1 MRRATHTY
9 SRMVFPPSRSAP
21 ALAGAFA
28 MVLVV
33 AGCTRALP
41 PAPVLQGGRAS
52 ASPPVR
58 QAAPPRSRTRPGT
71 PRIVV
76 VSEGDS
82 LYSIARR
89 HSIPLRELI
98 EVNRIRAPFAIAPGR
113 RLVLP
118 TPRRHVVRAGDTVYG
133 VSRRYGVDMTALVRI
148 NDIPPPYRITVG
160 QALRLPGS
168 GTARRKVRA
177 AAAGPPEPA
186 PVPGRRTRRS
196 PPRPPAFPVP
206 PPRTAAMF
214 AWPLRG
220 RILVG
225 FGPRGGGLHNDG
237 INIAARAG
245 TPVRAAESG
254 IVAYAGNELRGFG
267 NLLLI
272 RHAGNWMTA
281 YAHSRVLLVR
291 RGDRVRRGQTIA
303 RVGSTGNVTR
313 PQLHFEI
320 RKGDEAVNPTRLL
333 VRAAM
338 RSRATSVAV
347 RAGRRDPG

>member
-1 MRRATHTY
+1 
-9 SRMVFPPSRSAP
+9 MVFAPSRSAP

-28 MVLVV
+28 ILLVV

-41 PAPVLQGGRAS
+41 PAPVMEGGRAS

-58 QAAPPRSRTRPGT
+58 QALPPPSRTGKGT
-71 PRIVV
+71 PRMVV
-76 VSEGDS
+76 VRQGES

-89 HSIPLRELI
+89 HNVPLRELI
-98 EVNRIRAPFAIAPGR
+98 EINRIRAPFAIAPGR

-118 TPRRHVVRAGDTVYG
+118 TPRRHVVRAGDTVYS

-160 QALRLPGS
+160 QALRLPGT
-168 GTARRKVRA
+168 GTVRRKLRP
-177 AAAGPPEPA
+177 AAAGKPGPAPGREPT
-186 PVPGRRTRRS
+186 PVPGRRLTPP

-220 RILVG
+220 RILIG

-237 INIAARAG
+237 INIAAPAG

-303 RVGSTGNVTR
+303 RVGSTGNVSR

-333 VRAAM
+333 VGAAM
-338 RSRATSVAV
+338 GRRATSIAS
-347 RAGRRDPG
+347 RAGRRGPG

>member
-9 SRMVFPPSRSAP
+9 SRMVFPPSRP

-28 MVLVV
+28 IVLVV

-41 PAPVLQGGRAS
+41 PAPVMQGARAS

-76 VSEGDS
+76 VKQGDS

-133 VSRRYGVDMTALVRI
+133 VSRRYGVAMTELVRI

-160 QALRLPGS
+160 QALRLPGP
-168 GTARRKVRA
+168 GTVRRKVRP
-177 AAAGPPEPA
+177 AAAGPPAPA
-186 PVPGRRTRRS
+186 PGRRFRR
-196 PPRPPAFPVP
+196 PAARPPASPAL

-245 TPVRAAESG
+245 TPVRAAASG

-281 YAHSRVLLVR
+281 YAHGRVLLVR

-303 RVGSTGNVTR
+303 RVGSTGNVSR

-320 RKGDEAVNPTRLL
+320 RKGDEAVNPTRHMA
-333 VRAAM
+333 RAAP
-338 RSRATSVAV
+338 RRRVTSVAV
-347 RAGRRDPG
+347 RAGRRGPG

>member
-9 SRMVFPPSRSAP
+9 CRMVFAPSGSAP

-28 MVLVV
+28 ILLVV

-41 PAPVLQGGRAS
+41 PAPVMEGGRAS

-58 QAAPPRSRTRPGT
+58 QALPPPSRTRKGT
-71 PRIVV
+71 PRVV
-76 VSEGDS
+76 VVRQGES

-89 HSIPLRELI
+89 HNIPLRELI

-118 TPRRHVVRAGDTVYG
+118 TPRRHVVRAGDTVYS

-160 QALRLPGS
+160 QALRLPGP
-168 GTARRKVRA
+168 GTVRRKVQRA
-177 AAAGPPEPA
+177 AAEPPEPPGPA
-186 PVPGRRTRRS
+186 PGRKPAKALERRS
-196 PPRPPAFPVP
+196 EQP

-220 RILVG
+220 RILIG

-237 INIAARAG
+237 INIAAPAG

-303 RVGSTGNVTR
+303 RVGSTGNVSR

-333 VRAAM
+333 VGAAM
-338 RSRATSVAV
+338 GRRATSIASQ
-347 RAGRRDPG
+347 AGRRGPG

>member
-1 MRRATHTY
+1 MRHLTHTY
-9 SRMVFPPSRSAP
+9 SPMVFPPSRTAP

-28 MVLVV
+28 IVLMV

-41 PAPVLQGGRAS
+41 PAPVMEGARAA
-52 ASPPVR
+52 ASPPLR
-58 QAAPPRSRTRPGT
+58 QAAPPRPRTRPGT

-76 VSEGDS
+76 VGEGDS

-89 HSIPLRELI
+89 HAVPLRELI

-160 QALRLPGS
+160 QALRLPGP
-168 GTARRKVRA
+168 GTARRKVQRA
-177 AAAGPPEPA
+177 AAEPPGPAQGRKPA
-186 PVPGRRTRRS
+186 KAPGRRS
-196 PPRPPAFPVP
+196 EQP

-245 TPVRAAESG
+245 TPVRAAGAG

-320 RKGDEAVNPTRLL
+320 RKGDEAVNPTRFL
-333 VRAAM
+333 VRVPP
-338 RSRATSVAV
+338 RGRATSAVV
-347 RAGRRDPG
+347 RAGRRGPG